1 MGMGK
6 GEKGRKGEKG
16 EKGEKEMDGS
26 RQMTE
31 DRRQTTED
39 RGQRI
44 VGISNCE
51 LRIEEGIEHGAW
63 GGGGKG
69 ETSEKGG
76 KGIRH
81 QKSESNL

>member
-1 MGMGK
+1 M
-6 GEKGRKGEKG
+6 
-16 EKGEKEMDGS
+16 
-26 RQMTE
+26 
-31 DRRQTTED
+31 
-39 RGQRI
+39 I